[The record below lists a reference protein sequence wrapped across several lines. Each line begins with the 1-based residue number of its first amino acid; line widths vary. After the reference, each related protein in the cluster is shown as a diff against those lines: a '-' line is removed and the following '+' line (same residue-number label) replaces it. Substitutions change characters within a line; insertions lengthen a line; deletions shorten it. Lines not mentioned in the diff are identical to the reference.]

1 MFVEC
6 INRKAIYADVFFSK
20 PLAIGL
26 DIMYNYS
33 MKNFV
38 FDFYNTLVDIR
49 TDEHSAESWQG
60 VVEFFA
66 ELGIDSDP
74 QRLIELYDE
83 CWSSYLYDL
92 KETSKYDYPE
102 GDVTEVYKRMAI
114 TLGGALS
121 DKEAAF
127 CAQIARRDSMRKFCL
142 FDGTIELLKTLKRTS
157 KLYLL
162 SNAQSVF
169 TMDEI
174 NSLGIAD
181 LFDGIMLSSDYGCR
195 KPDKA
200 FFNCL
205 FKKYGLRRR
214 DTVMVGDDVE
224 SDGKGATAY
233 GLRYVYAGGGAAAHR
248 VEIITLA

>member
-1 MFVEC
+1 M
-6 INRKAIYADVFFSK
+6 FFSK
-20 PLAIGL
+20 PLAITVAL
-26 DIMYNYS
+26 LYNYY

-38 FDFYNTLVDIR
+38 FDFYNTLADTH

-60 VVEFFA
+60 VVRFFV

-74 QRLIELYDE
+74 QKLIALYDE
-83 CWSSYLYDL
+83 CWASYSADL
-92 KETSKYDYPE
+92 KETSKYAYPE
-102 GDVTEVYKRMAI
+102 GDITEVYKRMAI

-121 DKEAAF
+121 DKEAAM
-127 CAQIARRDSMRKFCL
+127 CAQIARKDSIRKLRL
-142 FDGTIELLKTLKRTS
+142 FDGTVELLKTLKRTA
-157 KLYLL
+157 KLYIL

-200 FFNCL
+200 FFDCL

-214 DTVMVGDDVE
+214 DTVMVGDDLE
-224 SDGKGATAY
+224 SDGKGATSY

-248 VEIITLA
+248 IEIITLA

>member
-1 MFVEC
+1 M
-6 INRKAIYADVFFSK
+6 YFSK
-20 PLAIGL
+20 PLAITH

-49 TDEHSAESWQG
+49 TDEHSADSWQG
-60 VVEFFA
+60 VAGFFSVRGVEV
-66 ELGIDSDP
+66 DP

-83 CWSSYLYDL
+83 CWASYLQDL
-92 KETSKYDYPE
+92 KETSKYAYPE
-102 GDVTEVYKRMAI
+102 GDITEVYKRMAI
-114 TLGGALS
+114 TLGVALS
-121 DKEAAF
+121 DKEAAT

-200 FFNCL
+200 FFDCL
-205 FKKYGLRRR
+205 FKKYGLKRR
-214 DTVMVGDDVE
+214 DTVMVGDDIE

-233 GLRYVYAGGGAAAHR
+233 GLRYVYAGGGAASHR
-248 VEIITLA
+248 IEIITLK

>member
-1 MFVEC
+1 
-6 INRKAIYADVFFSK
+6 
-20 PLAIGL
+20 
-26 DIMYNYS
+26 

-38 FDFYNTLVDIR
+38 FDLYNTLVDIC
-49 TDEHSAESWQG
+49 TDEHSVDSWKG
-60 VVEFFA
+60 VTEFFA
-66 ELGIDSDP
+66 ERGVETDP
-74 QRLIELYDE
+74 QKLIALYDE
-83 CWSSYLYDL
+83 CWASYLCDL
-92 KETSKYDYPE
+92 KETSKYAYPE
-102 GDVTEVYKRMAI
+102 GNITEVYKRMAI

-121 DKEAAF
+121 DKEAAM
-127 CAQIARRDSMRKFCL
+127 CAQIARRDSMRRFRL
-142 FDGTIELLKTLKRTS
+142 FDGTVELLKTLKRSS

-200 FFNCL
+200 FFDCL
-205 FKKYGLRRR
+205 FKKYGLKRL
-214 DTVMVGDDVE
+214 DTVMVGDDIE